1 MVPDS
6 TYQNQSICLLNSLL
20 IGLSLRLYS
29 FCYLHLIDK
38 FWLIFLLI
46 IQISVKHTEKFMKI
60 FSMQL
65 SHHSI
70 QNKNLNFNSI
80 QDGLLAWL
88 LTDGSGKKA
97 FPLSK
102 ICHTYPTMMKLSTVT
117 PYPKKIQNI
126 CGSRDVSQ
134 NPLSSADISIF
145 SPELGKICYIKKYRY
160 RLYFDT

>member
-65 SHHSI
+65 SHHNI

-102 ICHTYPTMMKLSTVT
+102 ICHTYPTMMKLSTVL
-117 PYPKKIQNI
+117 PDLRRIQKYMNHMTH
-126 CGSRDVSQ
+126 
-134 NPLSSADISIF
+134 PLSSAEISIF
-145 SPELGKICYIKKYRY
+145 SLKISKFCFIKKYRCRFHFY
-160 RLYFDT
+160 T